1 MAFIHTHALGL
12 IVAAYLVGQ
21 MLGFFL
27 AAALCGQGRNHGER
41 DV

>member
-1 MAFIHTHALGL
+1 MPIWAGFLLFALGEL
-12 IVAAYLVGQ
+12 
-21 MLGFFL
+21 LGFVL